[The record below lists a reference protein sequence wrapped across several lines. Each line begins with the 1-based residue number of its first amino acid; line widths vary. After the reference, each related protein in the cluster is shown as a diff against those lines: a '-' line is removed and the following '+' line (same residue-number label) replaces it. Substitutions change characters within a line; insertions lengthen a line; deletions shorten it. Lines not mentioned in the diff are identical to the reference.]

1 MKTGRY
7 CAVLAAAALSLALSA
22 PARAGDDPDALLTT
36 PVTPQILAQ
45 GAEADAYAQGVQ
57 AYVWGYP
64 LVRMERVARQYTDVP
79 ANNPPTS
86 YRAPLNQI
94 GWARELAT
102 AASKD
107 MPTSNNDTFYM
118 SAIVD
123 LTEPFIL
130 AVPDTNDRYYVV
142 DVFNMWQELEHYIGR
157 RVTGTGPGNF
167 ALVPPGW
174 KGELPAG
181 VTRLDVGTDKIWL
194 WGRLR
199 LTQGETRCAGARAAE
214 GVPTDAAEPVRQG
227 RREAASR
234 HPAAFAR
241 HRRRRTG
248 LLHAT
253 RRGGQSQP
261 DQTGGRGAVRPIRPL
276 RPDKRRVRSL
286 ETRPRP
292 AQGPVARACRT
303 DRRSRSRRS
312 RARPCSA
319 TAGPGRPGSTI
330 SASTTRCAP
339 SSPAPISAA
348 RAKRRRCTRCATP
361 TPPGKVLSGE
371 NSYTIRFASPPPVDA
386 FWSLTVYNAGDKLL
400 VDNPIGRY
408 KVGTDTQGLVTAPD
422 GSITITL
429 RTPPR
434 PATPRITGCRLRR
447 ARSIWCFAS
456 TSRKRTFSRA
466 LSASAGRQRRAS
478 RARDVCKITSKIEAT
493 VAPAIDA

>member
-64 LVRMERVARQYTDVP
+64 LVRMERVARQYTDAP

-130 AVPDTNDRYYVV
+130 TVPDTNDRYYVV

-157 RVTGTGPGNF
+157 RVTGTGPGKF

-199 LTQGETRCAGARAAE
+199 LTQGE
-214 GVPTDAAEPVRQG
+214 
-227 RREAASR
+227 
-234 HPAAFAR
+234 PAAPVLALQKEFRLTPLSQFDKPDAKPQAATLPPLPDIAGDELGFFTQLGAAVKANPIKPADEALFAQFAR
-241 HRRRRTG
+241 FGLTKDGFDPSKLDPARRKGLLRALQDGPSVAISAFQSAAVQRNGWSWATG
-248 LLHAT
+248 LDDFGFDYPLRALVSGPYL
-253 RRGGQSQP
+253 GGQ
-261 DQTGGRGAVRPIRPL
+261 GEKEAMYPL
-276 RPDKRRVRSL
+276 RY
-286 ETRPRP
+286 
-292 AQGPVARACRT
+292 T
-303 DRRSRSRRS
+303 D
-312 RARPCSA
+312 SA
-319 TAGPGRPGSTI
+319 
-330 SASTTRCAP
+330 
-339 SSPAPISAA
+339 
-348 RAKRRRCTRCATP
+348 
-361 TPPGKVLSGE
+361 GKVLSGE

-400 VDNPIGRY
+400 VENPIGRY
-408 KVGTDTQGLVTAPD
+408 KVGTDTQGLATAPD
-422 GSITITL
+422 GSITLKLSHAAPAGEAAKNWLPIPAGPFYLVL
-429 RTPPR
+429 RLYQPKPDVLKGAYPLPQVVNDA
-434 PATPRITGCRLRR
+434 PATP
-447 ARSIWCFAS
+447 AP
-456 TSRKRTFSRA
+456 
-466 LSASAGRQRRAS
+466 SA
-478 RARDVCKITSKIEAT
+478 K
-493 VAPAIDA
+493 